1 MTSPLH
7 VLMTGDDLLEP
18 ASRVLAP
25 LDATIETMSGP
36 IDRPRMIATLSARR
50 FDAMLVRGNPPLD
63 AAVLDAAPGLAL
75 ISKMGA
81 GVDSVDLAAATARDI
96 AVMTAGDA
104 NADATAEMAIAL
116 ILAIRRDVVRLDAR
130 LKAGIWDR
138 GRYVAT
144 ELRGQTL
151 GIVGLGR
158 IGRRVG
164 EMARA
169 LGMRVIASGRPG
181 AEAPHRGEFAIV
193 PLDRLLAE
201 SDVVS
206 LHCPM
211 DATNRGFFDREA
223 IARMKPGALLVNTAR
238 GGLLH
243 EADVA
248 EALAS
253 GRLGGAALDTLATE
267 PPAADNPLLAAPN
280 TIITPHIAAET
291 GATMERIA
299 RIGAEN
305 VASWFGRC
313 ETHVD
318 RLVNRAVLPRLK
330 GFSVLSGP
338 LPR

>member
-1 MTSPLH
+1 MASPIH

-25 LDATIETMSGP
+25 IGATIETMSGP
-36 IDRPRMIATLSARR
+36 IEQARMIATLSARR
-50 FDAMLVRGNPPLD
+50 FDAILVRANPPLG
-63 AAVLDAAPGLAL
+63 AAVLDAAPDLVL

-81 GVDSVDLAAATARDI
+81 GVDSVDLAAATARNI

-138 GRYVAT
+138 GRYIAT

-164 EMARA
+164 EMAEA

-181 AEAPHRGEFAIV
+181 AAASTAAGFAV
-193 PLDRLLAE
+193 LPLDQLLAE
-201 SDVVS
+201 SDIVS

-211 DATNRGFFDREA
+211 DASNRGFLNREA

-238 GGLLH
+238 GGLLN

-253 GRLGGAALDTLATE
+253 GRLGGAALDTLAAE
-267 PPAADNPLLAAPN
+267 PPKADNPLLSAPN

-291 GATMERIA
+291 AATMERIA
-299 RIGAEN
+299 VMGAEN
-305 VASWFGRC
+305 VVNWFVRR
-313 ETHVD
+313 EMIVD

-330 GFSVLSGP
+330 NVSIL
-338 LPR
+338 

>member
-1 MTSPLH
+1 MIQPIR

-18 ASRVLAP
+18 ASRVLDAVG
-25 LDATIETMSGP
+25 ATIETMSGP
-36 IDRPRMIATLSARR
+36 IDRARMIATLAEKP
-50 FDAMLVRGNPPLD
+50 FDAILVRANPPLD
-63 AAVLDAAPGLAL
+63 ALVLAAAGPSLVM

-81 GVDSVDLAAATARDI
+81 GVDSVDLAAATERNI
-96 AVMTAGDA
+96 TVMTAGDA

-116 ILAIRRDVVRLDAR
+116 ILSLRRDVVRLDAR

-138 GRYVAT
+138 GPYRAT

-169 LGMRVIASGRPG
+169 LGMKVIASGRPG
-181 AEAPHRGEFAIV
+181 AVASGQGGFAIL
-193 PLDRLLAE
+193 PLDQLLAE
-201 SDVVS
+201 SDIVS

-211 DATNRGFFDREA
+211 DASNRGFLNRDA

-238 GGLLH
+238 GGLLN

-248 EALAS
+248 EALVS
-253 GRLGGAALDTLATE
+253 GRLGGAALDTLAVE
-267 PPAADNPLLAAPN
+267 PALADNPLLTAPN

-291 GATMERIA
+291 EATMERIA
-299 RIGAEN
+299 VMGAEN
-305 VASWFGRC
+305 VVNWFSRR
-313 ETHVD
+313 EILVD
-318 RLVNRAVLPRLK
+318 RLVNRAVLPRLRDV
-330 GFSVLSGP
+330 SIL
-338 LPR
+338 

>member
-1 MTSPLH
+1 MTVPIH

-18 ASRVLAP
+18 AARVLQP
-25 LDATIETMSGP
+25 IGATIETMSGP

-50 FDAMLVRGNPPLD
+50 FDAILVRANPPLD
-63 AAVLDAAPGLAL
+63 AGVLDAAPGLAM

-81 GVDSVDLAAATARDI
+81 GVDSVDLAGATARNVP
-96 AVMTAGDA
+96 VMTAGDA

-164 EMARA
+164 EIARA
-169 LGMRVIASGRPG
+169 LGMRVVASGRPG
-181 AEAPHRGEFAIV
+181 ATASAFAGLPV
-193 PLDRLLAE
+193 MPLEQLLAE
-201 SDVVS
+201 SDIVS

-211 DATNRGFFDREA
+211 DAGNRGFFNRDA
-223 IARMKPGALLVNTAR
+223 IARMKPGALIVNTAR
-238 GGLLH
+238 GGLLN

-253 GRLGGAALDTLATE
+253 GRLGGAALDTLAAE
-267 PPAADNPLLAAPN
+267 PPRPDNPLLTSPN

-291 GATMERIA
+291 AATMERIA
-299 RIGAEN
+299 VMGAEN
-305 VASWFGRC
+305 VLNWFTRR
-313 ETHVD
+313 EILVD
-318 RLVNRAVLPRLK
+318 RLVNRAVLPRIRD
-330 GFSVLSGP
+330 VAIV
-338 LPR
+338 

>member
-1 MTSPLH
+1 MISPIR

-18 ASRVLAP
+18 ASRI
-25 LDATIETMSGP
+25 LDPIGATIETMSGP
-36 IDRPRMIATLSARR
+36 IDQARMIATLSAKP
-50 FDAMLVRGNPPLD
+50 FDAILVRANPPLG
-63 AAVLDAAPGLAL
+63 AGVLDAAGVSLAL

-81 GVDSVDLAAATARDI
+81 GVDSVDLAAATERNI

-104 NADATAEMAIAL
+104 NADSTAEMAIAL

-130 LKAGIWDR
+130 LKAGLWDR
-138 GRYVAT
+138 GRYMAT

-151 GIVGLGR
+151 GIIGLGR

-169 LGMRVIASGRPG
+169 LGMRVVASGRPG
-181 AEAPHRGEFAIV
+181 AVASPQGGFAVV
-193 PLDRLLAE
+193 PMDQLLAE
-201 SDVVS
+201 SDIVS

-211 DATNRGFFDREA
+211 DSSNRGFFNRDA

-238 GGLLH
+238 GGLLN

-267 PPAADNPLLAAPN
+267 PPVASNPLLTAPN

-291 GATMERIA
+291 AATMERIA
-299 RIGAEN
+299 VMGAEN
-305 VASWFGRC
+305 VVNWFVRR
-313 ETHVD
+313 EILVD
-318 RLVNRAVLPRLK
+318 RVVNRAVLARLK
-330 GFSVLSGP
+330 GVSL
-338 LPR
+338 L

>member
-1 MTSPLH
+1 MTSPIH

-18 ASRVLAP
+18 ASRILAP
-25 LDATIETMSGP
+25 IGATIETMSGP
-36 IDRPRMIATLSARR
+36 IDRARMIATLSARR
-50 FDAMLVRGNPPLD
+50 FDAILVRANPPLD
-63 AAVLDAAPGLAL
+63 AGVLDAAPHLAM

-81 GVDSVDLAAATARDI
+81 GVDSVDLAGATERDI
-96 AVMTAGDA
+96 PVMTAGDA

-138 GRYVAT
+138 GRYIAT

-169 LGMRVIASGRPG
+169 LGMRVVASGRPG
-181 AEAPHRGEFAIV
+181 ATPSTASGFAIL
-193 PLDRLLAE
+193 PLEKLLAE
-201 SDVVS
+201 SDIVS

-211 DATNRGFFDREA
+211 DASNRGFFNRDA

-238 GGLLH
+238 GGLLN

-248 EALAS
+248 EALVL
-253 GRLGGAALDTLATE
+253 GRLGGAALDTLAAE
-267 PPAADNPLLAAPN
+267 PPKPDNPLLTAPN

-291 GATMERIA
+291 AATMERIA
-299 RIGAEN
+299 VMGAEN
-305 VASWFGRC
+305 VLSWFTRR
-313 ETHVD
+313 EILVD
-318 RLVNRAVLPRLK
+318 RLVNRPVLPRLK
-330 GFSVLSGP
+330 GVSIL
-338 LPR
+338 

>member
-1 MTSPLH
+1 MTSPIH

-18 ASRVLAP
+18 ASRI
-25 LDATIETMSGP
+25 LDPIGARIETMSGP
-36 IDRPRMIATLSARR
+36 IDRARMIATLAARR
-50 FDAMLVRGNPPLD
+50 FDAILVRANPPLD

-81 GVDSVDLAAATARDI
+81 GVDSVDLAGATERNI
-96 AVMTAGDA
+96 PVMTAGDA

-138 GRYVAT
+138 GPYRAT

-181 AEAPHRGEFAIV
+181 AAASAQAGFAV
-193 PLDRLLAE
+193 MPLDQLLAE
-201 SDVVS
+201 SDIVS

-211 DATNRGFFDREA
+211 DANNRGFFDRNT
-223 IARMKPGALLVNTAR
+223 ISRMKPGALLVNTAR
-238 GGLLH
+238 GGLLN
-243 EADVA
+243 EADIA
-248 EALAS
+248 EALVD
-253 GRLGGAALDTLATE
+253 GRLGGAALDTLAVE
-267 PPAADNPLLAAPN
+267 PPAAGNPLLTAPN

-291 GATMERIA
+291 AATMERIA
-299 RIGAEN
+299 LMGAEN
-305 VASWFGRC
+305 IVNWFSRR
-313 ETHVD
+313 EILVD
-318 RLVNRAVLPRLK
+318 RLVNRAVLSRLK
-330 GFSVLSGP
+330 DVSVI
-338 LPR
+338 

>member
-18 ASRVLAP
+18 AARILGPIGAE
-25 LDATIETMSGP
+25 IETMSGP
-36 IDRPRMIATLSARR
+36 IDQARMIATLSAKA
-50 FDAMLVRGNPPLD
+50 FDAILVRANPPLG
-63 AAVLDAAPGLAL
+63 AAVLDAAGPSLKL

-81 GVDSVDLAAATARDI
+81 GVDSVDLAAATARSI

-104 NADATAEMAIAL
+104 NADSTAEMAIAL
-116 ILAIRRDVVRLDAR
+116 ILSLRRDVVRLDAR
-130 LKAGIWDR
+130 IKAGIWDR
-138 GRYVAT
+138 GRYTAT

-164 EMARA
+164 EMAKA
-169 LGMRVIASGRPG
+169 LGMRVMASGRPG
-181 AEAPHRGEFAIV
+181 AAPSTGGFTLV
-193 PLDRLLAE
+193 PLDQLLAE
-201 SDVVS
+201 SDIVS

-211 DATNRGFFDREA
+211 DASNRGFLNREA

-248 EALAS
+248 EALVS

-267 PPAADNPLLAAPN
+267 PPKADNPLLSAPN
-280 TIITPHIAAET
+280 TILTPHIAAET
-291 GATMERIA
+291 AATMERIA
-299 RIGAEN
+299 VMGAEN
-305 VASWFGRC
+305 VVNWFVRR
-313 ETHVD
+313 EMIVD

-330 GFSVLSGP
+330 DVSIL
-338 LPR
+338 

>member
-1 MTSPLH
+1 MSSPIR

-18 ASRVLAP
+18 AARVLAP
-25 LDATIETMSGP
+25 LGATIETMSGP
-36 IDRPRMIATLSARR
+36 IDQARMIATLSAGR
-50 FDAMLVRGNPPLD
+50 FDAILVRANPPLG
-63 AAVLDAAPGLAL
+63 AAVLDAAPDLVL

-81 GVDSVDLAAATARDI
+81 GVDSVDLAAATERKI

-138 GRYVAT
+138 GSYIAT

-169 LGMRVIASGRPG
+169 LGMRVVASGRPG
-181 AEAPHRGEFAIV
+181 TNTASATGFTMLTI
-193 PLDRLLAE
+193 DQLLAE
-201 SDVVS
+201 SDIVS

-211 DATNRGFFDREA
+211 DPSNRGFFNRET

-238 GGLLH
+238 GGLLN

-253 GRLGGAALDTLATE
+253 GRLGGAALDTLAVE
-267 PPAADNPLLAAPN
+267 PPRADNPLLTAPN

-291 GATMERIA
+291 AATMERIA
-299 RIGAEN
+299 VMGAEN
-305 VASWFGRC
+305 VLNWFSRG
-313 ETHVD
+313 EILAD
-318 RLVNRAVLPRLK
+318 RLVNRSVLPRIPALAA
-330 GFSVLSGP
+330 V
-338 LPR
+338 

>member
-1 MTSPLH
+1 MTSPIH

-18 ASRVLAP
+18 ASRILEP
-25 LDATIETMSGP
+25 IGATIETMSGP
-36 IDRPRMIATLSARR
+36 IDRARMIATLSARR
-50 FDAMLVRGNPPLD
+50 FDAILVRANPPLD
-63 AAVLDAAPGLAL
+63 AGVLDAAPDLAM

-81 GVDSVDLAAATARDI
+81 GVDSVDLAGATERNI
-96 AVMTAGDA
+96 PVMTAGDA

-138 GRYVAT
+138 GRFIAT

-169 LGMRVIASGRPG
+169 LGMRVVASGRPG
-181 AEAPHRGEFAIV
+181 AAASTAAGFTIL
-193 PLDRLLAE
+193 PLEQLLAE
-201 SDVVS
+201 SDIVS

-211 DATNRGFFDREA
+211 DASNRGFFNRET

-238 GGLLH
+238 GGLLN

-253 GRLGGAALDTLATE
+253 GRLGGAALDTLAAE
-267 PPAADNPLLAAPN
+267 PPKPDNPLLTAPN
-280 TIITPHIAAET
+280 IIITPHIAAET
-291 GATMERIA
+291 AATMERIA
-299 RIGAEN
+299 VMGAEN
-305 VASWFGRC
+305 VLSWFTRR
-313 ETHVD
+313 EMLVD

-330 GFSVLSGP
+330 GVSIL
-338 LPR
+338 

>member
-1 MTSPLH
+1 MASPIR
-7 VLMTGDDLLEP
+7 VLMTGDDLETP
-18 ASRVLAP
+18 AACVLAP
-25 LDATIETMSGP
+25 LGAILETMSGP
-36 IDRPRMIATLSARR
+36 IDRARMIATLAEKP
-50 FDAMLVRGNPPLD
+50 FDAILVRANPPLD
-63 AAVLDAAPGLAL
+63 VTVLDAAGPSLAM

-81 GVDSVDLAAATARDI
+81 GVDSVDLAAATQRNI
-96 AVMTAGDA
+96 TVMTAGDA

-116 ILAIRRDVVRLDAR
+116 ILSLRRDVVRLDAR

-138 GRYVAT
+138 GPYRAT

-169 LGMRVIASGRPG
+169 LGMKVVASGRPG
-181 AEAPHRGEFAIV
+181 AVASAQGGFAIL
-193 PLDRLLAE
+193 PLDQLLAE
-201 SDVVS
+201 SDIVS

-211 DATNRGFFDREA
+211 DASNRGFLNRDA
-223 IARMKPGALLVNTAR
+223 IARMRPGALLVNTAR

-248 EALAS
+248 EALVS
-253 GRLGGAALDTLATE
+253 GRLGGAALDTLAVE
-267 PPAADNPLLAAPN
+267 PALAENPLLTAPN

-291 GATMERIA
+291 EATIERIA
-299 RIGAEN
+299 VMGAEN
-305 VASWFGRC
+305 VVNWFSRR
-313 ETHVD
+313 EILVD

-330 GFSVLSGP
+330 DVSIL
-338 LPR
+338 

>member
-1 MTSPLH
+1 MPSPIR

-18 ASRVLAP
+18 ASRI
-25 LDATIETMSGP
+25 LDPIGAAIETMSGP
-36 IDRPRMIATLSARR
+36 IDPARMIATLSAKP
-50 FDAMLVRGNPPLD
+50 FDAILVRANPPLG
-63 AAVLDAAPGLAL
+63 AAVLDAAGPSLRL

-81 GVDSVDLAAATARDI
+81 GVDSVDLAAATARSI
-96 AVMTAGDA
+96 PVMTAGDA
-104 NADATAEMAIAL
+104 NADATAEMAVAL

-130 LKAGIWDR
+130 LKAGLWDR
-138 GRYVAT
+138 GRYTAT

-151 GIVGLGR
+151 GIVGFGR

-181 AEAPHRGEFAIV
+181 AAASAAAGTSTV
-193 PLDRLLAE
+193 PLEQLLAE
-201 SDVVS
+201 SDIVS

-211 DATNRGFFDREA
+211 DASNRGFFNREA

-238 GGLLH
+238 GGLLD

-253 GRLGGAALDTLATE
+253 GRLGGAALDTLAAE
-267 PPAADNPLLAAPN
+267 PPKPDNPLLTAPN

-291 GATMERIA
+291 AATMERIA
-299 RIGAEN
+299 LMGAEN
-305 VASWFGRC
+305 VVNWFVGH
-313 ETHVD
+313 EVIVD
-318 RLVNRAVLPRLK
+318 RVVNRAVLPKLK
-330 GFSVLSGP
+330 GVSL
-338 LPR
+338 L

>member
-1 MTSPLH
+1 MPSPIR
-7 VLMTGDDLLEP
+7 VLMTGDDLLGPAARILEP
-18 ASRVLAP
+18 IGAQ
-25 LDATIETMSGP
+25 IETMSGP
-36 IDRPRMIATLSARR
+36 IDPARMIATLSAKP
-50 FDAMLVRGNPPLD
+50 FDAVLVRANPPLG
-63 AAVLDAAPGLAL
+63 APVLDAAGSTLKL

-81 GVDSVDLAAATARDI
+81 GVDSVDLAAATERNI

-116 ILAIRRDVVRLDAR
+116 ILAIRRDVVRLDQR
-130 LKAGIWDR
+130 LKAGLWDR
-138 GRYVAT
+138 GRYMAT

-151 GIVGLGR
+151 GIIGFGR

-181 AEAPHRGEFAIV
+181 TAPASQGGIPIV
-193 PLDRLLAE
+193 PMDQLLAT
-201 SDVVS
+201 SDIVS

-211 DATNRGFFDREA
+211 DASNRGFLNRDA

-238 GGLLH
+238 GGLLD

-267 PPAADNPLLAAPN
+267 PPLAGNPLLTAPN

-291 GATMERIA
+291 AATMERIA
-299 RIGAEN
+299 VMGAEN
-305 VASWFGRC
+305 VVNWFARR
-313 ETHVD
+313 EILVD
-318 RLVNRAVLPRLK
+318 RVVNRAVLPRLK
-330 GFSVLSGP
+330 DFSL
-338 LPR
+338 L

>member
-1 MTSPLH
+1 MISPIH

-18 ASRVLAP
+18 ASRVLLP
-25 LDATIETMSGP
+25 IGATIETMSGP
-36 IDRPRMIATLSARR
+36 IDKARMIATLSARR
-50 FDAMLVRGNPPLD
+50 FDAILVRANPPLD
-63 AAVLDAAPGLAL
+63 AAVLDAAPDLQM

-81 GVDSVDLAAATARDI
+81 GVDSVDLAAATARSI

-138 GRYVAT
+138 GRYAAI

-164 EMARA
+164 EMAKV
-169 LGMRVIASGRPG
+169 LGMRVVASGRPG
-181 AEAPHRGEFAIV
+181 SVAASGTGFTIL
-193 PLDRLLAE
+193 PLEQLLAE
-201 SDVVS
+201 SDIVS

-211 DATNRGFFDREA
+211 DASNRGFLDRHA

-238 GGLLH
+238 GGLLN

-248 EALAS
+248 EALVT
-253 GRLGGAALDTLATE
+253 GRLGGAALDTLAVE
-267 PPAADNPLLAAPN
+267 PPVAGNPLLTAPN
-280 TIITPHIAAET
+280 TILTPHIAAET
-291 GATMERIA
+291 AATMERIA
-299 RIGAEN
+299 VMGAEN
-305 VASWFGRC
+305 VLNWFSRR
-313 ETHVD
+313 EILVD
-318 RLVNRAVLPRLK
+318 RLVNRAVLPRLREA
-330 GFSVLSGP
+330 SIL
-338 LPR
+338 

>member
-1 MTSPLH
+1 MISPIH
-7 VLMTGDDLLEP
+7 ILMTGDDLLEP
-18 ASRVLAP
+18 AARVLAP
-25 LDATIETMSGP
+25 IGATIETMSGP
-36 IDRPRMIATLSARR
+36 IDRSRMIATLSARR
-50 FDAMLVRGNPPLD
+50 FDAILVRANPPLD
-63 AAVLDAAPGLAL
+63 AAVLDAAPDLAL

-138 GRYVAT
+138 GPYRAT

-164 EMARA
+164 EMAKV
-169 LGMRVIASGRPG
+169 LGMRVVASGRPG
-181 AEAPHRGEFAIV
+181 GESPSRSGFAML
-193 PLDRLLAE
+193 PLEQLLAE
-201 SDVVS
+201 SDIVS

-211 DATNRGFFDREA
+211 DASNRGFFDRQA

-238 GGLLH
+238 GGLLN

-248 EALAS
+248 EALAT
-253 GRLGGAALDTLATE
+253 GRLGGAALDTLAVE
-267 PPAADNPLLAAPN
+267 PPDADNPLLVAPN
-280 TIITPHIAAET
+280 TILTPHIAAET
-291 GATMERIA
+291 AATMERIA
-299 RIGAEN
+299 LMGAEN
-305 VASWFGRC
+305 VVNWFSRR
-313 ETHVD
+313 EILVD
-318 RLVNRAVLPRLK
+318 RLVNRAVLPRLRN
-330 GFSVLSGP
+330 VAIL
-338 LPR
+338 